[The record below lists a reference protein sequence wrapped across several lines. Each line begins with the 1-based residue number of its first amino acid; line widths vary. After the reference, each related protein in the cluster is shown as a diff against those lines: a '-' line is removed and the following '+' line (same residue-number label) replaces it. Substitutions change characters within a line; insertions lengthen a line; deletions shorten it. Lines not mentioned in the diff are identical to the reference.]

1 MIILF
6 GSGRSGAHILTKQAL
21 DAKQRSSLR
30 LERWLAR
37 LSLIIRC
44 RHGRITIEKYSLPK
58 PYMKEAIAHRPEPE
72 QLALSA
78 PLPLTQH
85 PAAVYLSQL
94 APKSR
99 RTMRQSLNAISSML
113 TNGQC
118 DAMTLDWSKLR
129 YQHTAALSAVF
140 RDKYAPATANRM
152 LSALRRVLKEAR
164 RLKQMDA
171 EDYDSASDVKGIK
184 STQLLRGRALSG
196 EEITALMDVCM
207 GDPTPKGVRD
217 AAMISILMAG
227 LRRSEV
233 VNLDETD
240 FDPKTGGL
248 TIRRGKGMKDRMTYL
263 PGGASAAV
271 EDWLALR
278 GDEPGPLL
286 YPVDKAG
293 QITLRR
299 LSDQAVMFVLQ
310 KLAKLAGVAAF
321 SPHDF
326 RRTFITDLLDTGADV
341 ITVSRLAGHADPSTT
356 AKYDM
361 RGEEVKR
368 LAVAKL
374 RVPYRPR
381 RPESG

>member
-1 MIILF
+1 
-6 GSGRSGAHILTKQAL
+6 
-21 DAKQRSSLR
+21 
-30 LERWLAR
+30 
-37 LSLIIRC
+37 
-44 RHGRITIEKYSLPK
+44 
-58 PYMKEAIAHRPEPE
+58 MKKAIAHLYEPE
-72 QLALSA
+72 ELALSA

-99 RTMRQSLNAISSML
+99 RTMRQALNAISSML
-113 TNGQC
+113 TNGTC

-129 YQHTAALSAVF
+129 YQHTAALNAVF

-164 RLKQMDA
+164 RLKLMDA
-171 EDYDSASDVKGIK
+171 DDYDSAVDLKGIK
-184 STQLLRGRALSG
+184 STQLLRGRALI
-196 EEITALMDVCM
+196 EAEISALLSVCID
-207 GDPTPKGVRD
+207 DPTPKGVRD

-233 VNLDETD
+233 VNLDVSD

-248 TIRRGKGMKDRMTYL
+248 TILRGKGMKDRMTYL
-263 PGGASAAV
+263 LQGASAAI

-293 QITLRR
+293 QITIRR

-310 KLAKLAGVAAF
+310 KRALQSGVAAF
-321 SPHDF
+321 SPHDL
-326 RRTFITDLLDTGADV
+326 RRTFITDLLKTGADV

-368 LAVAKL
+368 MAVAKL
-374 RVPYRPR
+374 RVPYCPR
-381 RPESG
+381 RPRESSSSGNGFNDSASD

>member
-1 MIILF
+1 MN
-6 GSGRSGAHILTKQAL
+6 
-21 DAKQRSSLR
+21 D
-30 LERWLAR
+30 
-37 LSLIIRC
+37 
-44 RHGRITIEKYSLPK
+44 
-58 PYMKEAIAHRPEPE
+58 AIAHLDEHE
-72 QLALSA
+72 ELALSV
-78 PLPLTQH
+78 PLPLTRH

-99 RTMRQSLNAISSML
+99 RTMRQSLNAIASML

-129 YQHTAALSAVF
+129 YQHTAALAAVF

-152 LSALRRVLKEAR
+152 LSALRRVLLEAR

-171 EDYDSASDVKGIK
+171 EDYDSAVDLKGIK
-184 STQLLRGRALSG
+184 STQLLRGRALSND
-196 EEITALMDVCM
+196 EISALLSVCM
-207 GDPTPKGVRD
+207 DDPTPKGVRD

-233 VNLDETD
+233 VNLDVSD

-263 PGGASAAV
+263 PAGATLAL
-271 EDWLALR
+271 EDWLAFR

-293 QITLRR
+293 QITQRR

-310 KLAKLAGVAAF
+310 KRASESGVAAF

-326 RRTFITDLLDTGADV
+326 RRTFISDLLSTGADV

-368 LAVAKL
+368 QAVAKL
-374 RVPYRPR
+374 KVPYRPR
-381 RPESG
+381 RPKDG